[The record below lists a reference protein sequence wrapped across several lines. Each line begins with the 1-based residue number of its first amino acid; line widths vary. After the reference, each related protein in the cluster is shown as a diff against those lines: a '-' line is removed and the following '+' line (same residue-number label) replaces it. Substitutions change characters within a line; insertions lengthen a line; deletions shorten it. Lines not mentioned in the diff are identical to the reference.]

1 MYPLNSDGVL
11 NALMFSL
18 KDRDVLCFLETVD
31 AVAPLDEEVKM
42 FLDLVFDGPDDGI
55 SQFP

>member
-1 MYPLNSDGVL
+1 
-11 NALMFSL
+11 MFSL
-18 KDRDVLCFLETVD
+18 KDRNVLCFLETVD
-31 AVAPLDEEVKM
+31 TVAPLDEEVKM